1 MNDLRG
7 TKFRFPLGF
16 EAAGLVFSEEIQA
29 QGSFY
34 LATWLCFFVIF
45 SCGFRVHA
53 DSVVF
58 NAFGGFWHAAFIS
71 LSPPAYP

>member
-16 EAAGLVFSEEIQA
+16 EAAGLAFSEEIQA

-34 LATWLCFFVIF
+34 LATWPL
-45 SCGFRVHA
+45 G
-53 DSVVF
+53 SVFLLSFPAVF
-58 NAFGGFWHAAFIS
+58 LWCLMPLVASGMQRSFS